1 MNEVLFGLTLAYV
14 FFTALVLLSLIY
26 SRIFWGVKALLII
39 LAIGFY
45 SLSYQGWK
53 ETQGWPS
60 KTALPERF
68 LLHYA
73 VVEEPDKE
81 MGSEGRIY
89 MWLTSTV
96 DHQLSE
102 EPRAF
107 QLDYDLGL
115 HGKLETAIREINNG
129 NLQLGELNPNQ
140 AIEKGAKQ
148 KNRAGQKYLGLQFVK
163 LPDPALPE
171 K

>member
-1 MNEVLFGLTLAYV
+1 
-14 FFTALVLLSLIY
+14 
-26 SRIFWGVKALLII
+26 
-39 LAIGFY
+39 
-45 SLSYQGWK
+45 
-53 ETQGWPS
+53 
-60 KTALPERF
+60 
-68 LLHYA
+68 
-73 VVEEPDKE
+73 
-81 MGSEGRIY
+81 
-89 MWLTSTV
+89 
-96 DHQLSE
+96 
-102 EPRAF
+102 
-107 QLDYDLGL
+107 L